1 MIRLRSALVHTDM
14 TQGEVAVT
22 RHRVAA
28 SGVMMQRAS
37 TRSEAGAVSEIAIV
51 DTFTKLIFGEEN
63 YSDRELLI
71 IRAFRSVD
79 SSVLL
84 ETHRDMGSYLR
95 VLGVRE
101 MIQLV
106 ALVQDQLLR
115 GLDALPGS
123 G

>member
-1 MIRLRSALVHTDM
+1 
-14 TQGEVAVT
+14 
-22 RHRVAA
+22 
-28 SGVMMQRAS
+28 MQR
-37 TRSEAGAVSEIAIV
+37 TTTVSEAGAVSEIAIV
-51 DTFTKLIFGEEN
+51 DTFTKLIFGEEE

-106 ALVQDQLLR
+106 SLVQDQLLR
-115 GLDALPGS
+115 GLQALPGS
-123 G
+123 GSQATLTDFGDHQVIDRRAH

>member
-1 MIRLRSALVHTDM
+1 
-14 TQGEVAVT
+14 
-22 RHRVAA
+22 
-28 SGVMMQRAS
+28 MQRAS
-37 TRSEAGAVSEIAIV
+37 PRSEAGAVSELAIV
-51 DTFTKLIFGEEN
+51 DTYTKLIFGEEN

-123 G
+123 GAQTALTDIAGQQVIDRQVH

>member
-1 MIRLRSALVHTDM
+1 
-14 TQGEVAVT
+14 
-22 RHRVAA
+22 
-28 SGVMMQRAS
+28 MQRTS
-37 TRSEAGAVSEIAIV
+37 TGSEAGAVSEIAIV
-51 DTFTKLIFGEEN
+51 DTFTKLIFGEEE

-106 ALVQDQLLR
+106 SLVQDQLLR
-115 GLDALPGS
+115 GLQALPGS
-123 G
+123 GVQAALTDVADHQVIDRRAH

>member
-1 MIRLRSALVHTDM
+1 
-14 TQGEVAVT
+14 
-22 RHRVAA
+22 
-28 SGVMMQRAS
+28 MQRAY
-37 TRSEAGAVSEIAIV
+37 TKGKGGLVSEIAIV
-51 DTFTKLIFGEEN
+51 DTFTKLIFGEEE

-84 ETHRDMGSYLR
+84 ETYRDMGSYLR

-106 ALVQDQLLR
+106 SLVQDQLLR
-115 GLDALPGS
+115 GLQALPGS
-123 G
+123 GTQAALTDIADLQVIDRQVH

>member
-1 MIRLRSALVHTDM
+1 
-14 TQGEVAVT
+14 
-22 RHRVAA
+22 
-28 SGVMMQRAS
+28 MQRAS

-123 G
+123 GAQTALTDIAGQQVIDRQVH